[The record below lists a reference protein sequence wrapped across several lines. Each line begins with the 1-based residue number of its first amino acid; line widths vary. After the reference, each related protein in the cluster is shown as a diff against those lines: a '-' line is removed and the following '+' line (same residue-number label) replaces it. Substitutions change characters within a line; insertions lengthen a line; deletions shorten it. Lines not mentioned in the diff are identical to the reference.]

1 MDEDTSELLGF
12 TLSSERGCFK
22 AAQAAVMED
31 MQGEDNAVRM
41 VGIYDEKRKGREVT
55 EEECGLL

>member
-1 MDEDTSELLGF
+1 MDEDTSESLGF
-12 TLSSERGCFK
+12 TLSSERGRFK

-31 MQGEDNAVRM
+31 MQAEDNAVRM
-41 VGIYDEKRKGREVT
+41 VGIYDKKRKGREVT